1 MDGFFV
7 CKIKKLSNAKGPTP
21 ETPGTEK
28 ETKAREIKA
37 EAKGKLAAAT
47 RGNFF
52 LFFKLMVATRGINFF
67 LNPQLLVA
75 TRFIILKSQ

>member
-47 RGNFF
+47 RG
-52 LFFKLMVATRGINFF
+52 
-67 LNPQLLVA
+67 
-75 TRFIILKSQ
+75 IICKSQYTETSPKP